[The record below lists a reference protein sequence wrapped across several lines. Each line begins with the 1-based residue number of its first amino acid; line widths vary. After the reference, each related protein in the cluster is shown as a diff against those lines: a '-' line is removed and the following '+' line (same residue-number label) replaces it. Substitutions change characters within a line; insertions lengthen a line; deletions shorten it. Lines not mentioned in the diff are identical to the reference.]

1 MTLRCASS
9 ENDVGS
15 PVPDVRIGKC
25 GLGIFLITSE
35 VSVDALGIDGDLGS
49 RLMSSWLV
57 SRWLRILAVSPPG

>member
-49 RLMSSWLV
+49 RLMSS
-57 SRWLRILAVSPPG
+57 